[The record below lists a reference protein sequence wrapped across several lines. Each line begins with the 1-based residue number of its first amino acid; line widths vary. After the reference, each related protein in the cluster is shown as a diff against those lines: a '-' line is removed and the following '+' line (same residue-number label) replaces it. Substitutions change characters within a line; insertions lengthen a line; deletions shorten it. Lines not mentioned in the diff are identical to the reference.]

1 MVIITM
7 INNFKWQLINDS
19 IVEDDKKV
27 LTDFINTDGVRF
39 TQGKQVRRFEDE
51 WSKWIGCSHSVYVN
65 SGASANYIMASIMKE
80 KKGLGEVIV
89 SPLGWVSDVSPL
101 VNLGFTPVFVDVDLK
116 NMSITLENIKKAV
129 TDKTVGITLVHVLG
143 FNAVNDEL
151 VKFCRD
157 EDLFFIEDC
166 CEAHGA
172 TYNGKRVGN
181 FGDVSNFSF
190 YFGHHMTTIEG
201 GMLCTND
208 DELYLLAKMFR
219 SHGMTRLDYLQNDEL
234 GTKQQIKYKEL
245 YPDLNP
251 LFTFAVPGYNL
262 RNQEFNAVLGLS
274 QLPRLQNNVEA
285 RIENLNVWLD
295 NLDSNKFFTDFDRK
309 GNSNF
314 ALPLILLKKDLE
326 FMKKICIL
334 LDEENVEYR
343 IGTAGGGNQ
352 ARQPYLENYEFVE
365 YNLDNVNHI
374 HDFALYIGNHPELEK
389 EQIINLCEE
398 LNGI

>member
-1 MVIITM
+1 VK
-7 INNFKWQLINDS
+7 NNFEWQLINDS
-19 IVEDDKKV
+19 ITQEDKKA

-39 TQGKQVRRFEDE
+39 TNGEKVKEFEKQWSE
-51 WSKWIGCSHSVYVN
+51 WVGCKHSVYVN

-101 VNLGFTPVFVDVDLK
+101 VNLGFTPVFVDVDLE
-116 NMSITLENIKKAV
+116 NMSITLDNIKKAV

-151 VKFCRD
+151 VKFCKD

-172 TYNGKRVGN
+172 TYNGKKVGN

-190 YFGHHMTTIEG
+190 YFGHHITSVEG
-201 GMLCTND
+201 GMVCTND
-208 DELYLLAKMFR
+208 DELYDYAKLFR
-219 SHGMTRLDYLQNDEL
+219 SHGMIREASSELQEMYRLDY
-234 GTKQQIKYKEL
+234 
-245 YPDLNP
+245 PDVNP
-251 LFTFAVPGYNL
+251 LFTFAVPGYNV

-274 QLPRLQNNVEA
+274 QLPRLQDNVES
-285 RIENLNVWLD
+285 RIENLHIWLD
-295 NLDSNKFFTDFDRK
+295 TLDSDIFFTDFNEE

-326 FMKKICIL
+326 YFQKICKL
-334 LDEENVEYR
+334 LETKNVEYR
-343 IGTAGGGNQ
+343 VGTAGGGNQ
-352 ARQPYLENYEFVE
+352 ARQPYLEKYDFITHDLN
-365 YNLDNVNHI
+365 NVNHI
-374 HDFALYIGNHPELEK
+374 HDYALYVGNHPELKK
-389 EQIINLCEE
+389 EQIIDICRS
-398 LNGI
+398 LNEI